1 RFKEKTI
8 KAISVLPWY
17 HIYGQTCEIVTA
29 QLVDSTSVIFADFNP
44 QLILEAIN
52 SFKPWQFLAVST
64 LLIAL
69 MNHPK
74 AKETDFSCLKYMNMG
89 AASTPDEVAKQWK
102 QLSGWPLSEGYG
114 LTEASPV
121 THTRMAIL
129 FGEKLGSIGPP
140 IPNTLAGI
148 VDPDTNKFLPIGEV
162 GELVV
167 SGPQVMLGYWN
178 RPEETA
184 KVFFEAGGYKWLK
197 TGDLAKMDEDGYF
210 YIVDR
215 TKDII
220 KYKGHSVYPRE
231 IEEVLFQHPAV
242 LEAAVI
248 GVPDPEAGE
257 NIKAFVV
264 LKPDYKGKVTEEEIK
279 NWLKERVAAYKY
291 PRFVEF
297 IDALPKTIVG
307 KVLRRV
313 LREKEAAKKG

>member
-1 RFKEKTI
+1 QYTGGTTGLPKGAMLTHYNLIADAYMVKAPVDAQMKRFNEKII

-29 QLVDSTSVIFADFNP
+29 QLVDSTSIIFADFNP
-44 QLILEAIN
+44 QLVLEAIN

-102 QLSGWPLSEGYG
+102 ELSGWPLSEGYG

-121 THTRMAIL
+121 THTRQAVL

-148 VDPDTNKFLPIGEV
+148 VDPETNKFLPIGEV

-178 RPEETA
+178 RPEETK

-197 TGDLAKMDEDGYF
+197 TGDLAKMDEDG
-210 YIVDR
+210 
-215 TKDII
+215 
-220 KYKGHSVYPRE
+220 
-231 IEEVLFQHPAV
+231 
-242 LEAAVI
+242 
-248 GVPDPEAGE
+248 
-257 NIKAFVV
+257 
-264 LKPDYKGKVTEEEIK
+264 
-279 NWLKERVAAYKY
+279 
-291 PRFVEF
+291 
-297 IDALPKTIVG
+297 
-307 KVLRRV
+307 
-313 LREKEAAKKG
+313 